1 VSNTERGQTPSQGLH
16 QQFHAYADFAESEW
30 DRAYLSA
37 EMALQRAPSEAEVE
51 MELLRLFAQLGAK
64 VEASEHG

>member
-1 VSNTERGQTPSQGLH
+1 MDRYQELTKEELAKLD
-16 QQFHAYADFAESEW
+16 AYADFAESEW